1 MEPDPPAL
9 PSHPPYSAGTLLM
22 PVLVPLLAPPLQNL
36 DTAPQ
41 GLDTWHSFHY
51 LAVAT
56 VLNRDRWPDGMI
68 GSATVARFAAWGC
81 QARGRA
87 WLRGSKCA
95 KSGRL
100 KHLQDRVGIISS
112 TGGLGKRR
120 PVLLV
125 ERNRFVDDLAQLGK
139 YRLFVMAVA
148 PTVQQSGTTA
158 DKALVFVRPF
168 NNLYVL
174 APWVHCW
181 AASRRMTRASSSI
194 ERLCEVARTRRRVSR
209 SSSRLWIAMLA
220 MVVSSRNPTP

>member
-1 MEPDPPAL
+1 
-9 PSHPPYSAGTLLM
+9 M
-22 PVLVPLLAPPLQNL
+22 PVLVLLLAPRLQNL
-36 DTAPQ
+36 DTALQ
-41 GLDTWHSFHY
+41 GRDTWHSFHY
-51 LAVAT
+51 LAAVT

-68 GSATVARFAAWGC
+68 SSATVARFAARGC

-87 WLRGSKCA
+87 CLRGSKCG

-100 KHLQDRVGIISS
+100 KHLQDRVGIVSS

-139 YRLFVMAVA
+139 YRLFIMAVA

-168 NNLYVL
+168 NNLYVP
-174 APWVHCW
+174 ATWVHCW
-181 AASRRMTRASSSI
+181 ASRMADLTAFSWYAFASPPSRP
-194 ERLCEVARTRRRVSR
+194 ARVTG
-209 SSSRLWIAMLA
+209 LA
-220 MVVSSRNPTP
+220 TFG